1 MNTQQ
6 FLITSSCANHEKLLK
21 KSNSN
26 ENMKKTYS
34 FTDNNLRMK
43 KSSSIENNLSKTQVV
58 PQQPYP
64 LLPPKPIKKI
74 KSYEENLNTSKS
86 NLPPKPIRKTK
97 SYECN
102 MDMEKMIIPQSPMK
116 KTHSYEENLQLK
128 VNETNKE
135 FADDVNY
142 YNENIDYKKMIYET
156 IKTQAPGLLLDFA
169 KEAQHIDNLNQLKD
183 NFGDMLTHHIA
194 DTLVTSTI
202 THIIH
207 KM

>member
-6 FLITSSCANHEKLLK
+6 FLITSSCANHENLLK

-26 ENMKKTYS
+26 ENMKKTCS

-43 KSSSIENNLSKTQVV
+43 KSSSIENLSKTLIVQ
-58 PQQPYP
+58 QQPYP
-64 LLPPKPIKKI
+64 ALPPKPMTKT
-74 KSYEENLNTSKS
+74 KSCEDDLNTSKS

-135 FADDVNY
+135 FEDDVNY
-142 YNENIDYKKMIYET
+142 YNKNIDYKKAIYET
-156 IKTQAPGLLLDFA
+156 IKSQAPGLLLDFA
-169 KEAQHIDNLNQLKD
+169 KEAQHVDNLNQLKD
-183 NFGDMLTHHIA
+183 NFGDMMTQHIA
-194 DTLVTSTI
+194 DTFVTSTI

-207 KM
+207 KI

>member
-26 ENMKKTYS
+26 ENMKKTCS

-43 KSSSIENNLSKTQVV
+43 KSSSIENNLSKTQII
-58 PQQPYP
+58 QQPYP
-64 LLPPKPIKKI
+64 SLPPKPIKKI

-102 MDMEKMIIPQSPMK
+102 MDMDKMIIPQSPMK

-128 VNETNKE
+128 VNETNKK

>member
-6 FLITSSCANHEKLLK
+6 FLITSSCANHENLLK

-26 ENMKKTYS
+26 ENMKK
-34 FTDNNLRMK
+34 
-43 KSSSIENNLSKTQVV
+43 SSSTESFSKTQIV

-64 LLPPKPIKKI
+64 SLPPKPIKKI
-74 KSYEENLNTSKS
+74 KSCEENLNTSKS

-135 FADDVNY
+135 FEDNVNY
-142 YNENIDYKKMIYET
+142 YNKNIDYKKAIYET
-156 IKTQAPGLLLDFA
+156 IKTQAPGLLLDIA
-169 KEAQHIDNLNQLKD
+169 KETQHVDNLNQLKD
-183 NFGDMLTHHIA
+183 NFGDMMTQHIA
-194 DTLVTSTI
+194 DTFVTSTI

-207 KM
+207 KI

>member
-1 MNTQQ
+1 
-6 FLITSSCANHEKLLK
+6 
-21 KSNSN
+21 
-26 ENMKKTYS
+26 MKKT
-34 FTDNNLRMK
+34 
-43 KSSSIENNLSKTQVV
+43 KSCEDD
-58 PQQPYP
+58 
-64 LLPPKPIKKI
+64 
-74 KSYEENLNTSKS
+74 LNKSKS

-156 IKTQAPGLLLDFA
+156 IKTQAPGLLLDIA
-169 KEAQHIDNLNQLKD
+169 KETQHVDNLNQLKD
-183 NFGDMLTHHIA
+183 SFGDMITHHIA

-207 KM
+207 KI